1 MTPCDKHWLEKA
13 RDSNKNEVRL
23 SLVIPCD
30 SQGIVFVIRGLPVQF
45 RQAAPLSGVFRVLKA
60 RETPN
65 RFLAVHPTLILP

>member
-30 SQGIVFVIRGLPVQF
+30 SQGIVFVISRSPVQI
-45 RQAAPLSGVFRVLKA
+45 RQAAPLIIKR
-60 RETPN
+60 RT
-65 RFLAVHPTLILP
+65 